1 MRRHW
6 NQRFRSKF
14 KGHLSIKKFVRSP
27 SNFRESSMNTSQSK
41 ESSSVVQGILG
52 FLSDTGKSNLL
63 SSVAEVLDEV
73 VDKTRNADE
82 ILITSA
88 VPLTPPQVKKL
99 GGIVSHFLK
108 RDLPPVNKI
117 DKRLLG
123 GFSIR
128 VGDFFLDAS
137 LANELDNIKQL
148 ILS

>member
-1 MRRHW
+1 
-6 NQRFRSKF
+6 
-14 KGHLSIKKFVRSP
+14 
-27 SNFRESSMNTSQSK
+27 MNKAISK

-73 VDKTRNADE
+73 VDKTKNADE
-82 ILITSA
+82 ITVTSA
-88 VPLTPPQVKKL
+88 VPLSRDQVKQL
-99 GGIVSHFLK
+99 RAIVSRFLK
-108 RDLPPVNKI
+108 RDLPATNKI
-117 DKRLLG
+117 DKRLIA

-137 LANELDNIKQL
+137 LANELTNMKQL

>member
-1 MRRHW
+1 
-6 NQRFRSKF
+6 
-14 KGHLSIKKFVRSP
+14 
-27 SNFRESSMNTSQSK
+27 MNTSQSK